1 LKPFWN
7 AFNFME
13 NNTICAISTAPGMG
27 AIAVIRV
34 SGPEA
39 FALSDQLFHAASAGK
54 TIAAAPSHTALFG
67 SIHFDGHI
75 IDDVVVTVFRN
86 PQSFTGE
93 DTVEISCHGSVFIQ
107 QKLIQLLLK
116 KGCRMA
122 EPGEFSRRA
131 FMNGKMDLSQAE
143 AVADLIASTSAAS
156 HRLALQQM
164 RGGFSR
170 ELDVL
175 RSDLL
180 HFVTMIELELDF
192 SEEQVEFADRRD
204 LRDLAGKLENHLH
217 RLMESFKL
225 GNALKNGIPVAI
237 VGETN
242 AGKSTLLNQ
251 LLNEEKAIVSNIHG
265 TTRDV
270 IEDTVNIG
278 GMTFRF
284 IDTAGLRPTQD
295 EIEKMGIE
303 RTYQK
308 IEQAQIIL
316 WVIDSTQVTEHIDWM
331 AGKIM
336 PRAEGKNLLVIFNKS
351 DKVSKEEQVV
361 LNDLFKHFS
370 KTRLHLSAKKGEN
383 IDHLRAKLLEIA
395 GLPELERQDVVVTNL
410 RHFEALS
417 LAHEAILR
425 VQDGLRNHQ
434 SSEFL
439 SQDIREC
446 LHHLG
451 QITGIITSDE
461 VLQNIFR
468 NFCIGK

>member
-1 LKPFWN
+1 MN
-7 AFNFME
+7 E
-13 NNTICAISTAPGMG
+13 ETICAISTAPGMG
-27 AIAVIRV
+27 AIAVIRI

-39 FALSDQLFHAASAGK
+39 FFLSDKIFKAASAGK
-54 TIAAAPSHTALFG
+54 DISTAESHTALYG
-67 SIHFDGHI
+67 TIHQDERL
-75 IDDVVVTVFRN
+75 IDEVVVTVFRGPN
-86 PQSFTGE
+86 SFTGE
-93 DTVEISCHGSVFIQ
+93 DIVEISCHGSVYIQ
-107 QKLIQLLLK
+107 QKIIHILLSL
-116 KGCRMA
+116 GCRMA

-143 AVADLIASTSAAS
+143 AIADLIASTSAS
-156 HRLALQQM
+156 NHKLALQQM

-170 ELDVL
+170 ELDKL

-180 HFVTMIELELDF
+180 HFVTLIELELDF
-192 SEEQVEFADRRD
+192 SEEEVEFANRKD
-204 LRDLAGKLENHLH
+204 LNDLAEKLEKHLH
-217 RLMESFKL
+217 RLMDSFQL
-225 GNALKNGIPVAI
+225 GNALKNGVPVAI

-251 LLNEEKAIVSNIHG
+251 LLNEERAIVSEIHG

-278 GMTFRF
+278 GITFRF
-284 IDTAGLRPTQD
+284 IDTAGIRKTQD
-295 EIEKMGIE
+295 EIEIMGIE

-308 IEQAQIIL
+308 IEQAHIVL
-316 WVIDSTQVTEHIDWM
+316 WIIDSTKVTEHIEWM
-331 AGKIM
+331 AGKII
-336 PRAEGKNLLVIFNKS
+336 PRAVGKTLMIIFNKA
-351 DKVSKEEQVV
+351 DKTTKEEKLV
-361 LNDLFKHFS
+361 LDEMFKNYTKIRIHI
-370 KTRLHLSAKKGEN
+370 SARDGDN
-383 IDHLRAKLLEIA
+383 LDILRAKLLEVA
-395 GLPELERQDVVVTNL
+395 GLPDMERQDIVVTNL

-417 LAHEAILR
+417 LAHQAILR
-425 VQDGLRNHQ
+425 VQHGLRDNQ

-461 VLQNIFR
+461 VLQNIFK